1 MFKAASE
8 TSNAIRANP
17 QGAHSDDSPFKFR
30 HGLHTFQ
37 FYAKHPQKA
46 KRFAEA
52 MAGVSQSKLPPPPFF
67 LHPHSHILL

>member
-8 TSNAIRANP
+8 TSNAIKANP

-52 MAGVSQSKLPPPPFF
+52 MAGVSQSKPFF
-67 LHPHSHILL
+67 TARWPIANHSID